1 MSQSAMKK
9 QALSRF
15 LILAAVLALAA
26 FSNNPYVINLL
37 VVCGLYALP
46 AIGLSLLMGYTGQ
59 ISLGQSAFVGVG
71 AYGSVLLA
79 QHLQLDPWY
88 SLALATALSA
98 FTAWSLGWLVFR
110 LKGHHLAMATLA
122 IALILH
128 TVLVEWRSVTGG
140 PDGISAI
147 DPISIAGYALLD
159 DLHFLPLA
167 WLVCYAG
174 LCLADYLVR
183 SPFGLA
189 MRTVS
194 ENEAVARSLGID
206 AAQVKRKVM
215 ALSGAY
221 AGLGGALYAHWIGYI
236 SPEPF
241 SVAFSIKLLLIVALG
256 GVSGVWNVL
265 FGVFIVVIVSEWL
278 KPLGRLDVVIYG
290 LLLIVVMIYCRQGAV
305 AALAG
310 LYRKL
315 PQRLRPGAR
324 AGLKLQGRTSA

>member
-1 MSQSAMKK
+1 MK
-9 QALSRF
+9 RI
-15 LILAAVLALAA
+15 LIVAAVVALAA
-26 FSNNPYVINLL
+26 FTDNPYLINLL
-37 VVCGLYALP
+37 VVCALYALP

-59 ISLGQSAFVGVG
+59 ISLGQSAFVGIG
-71 AYGSVLLA
+71 AYGSVLIA

-88 SLALATALSA
+88 SVALATALSA
-98 FTAWSLGWLVFR
+98 FSAWSLGWLVFR

-140 PDGISAI
+140 PDGISTI
-147 DPISIAGYALLD
+147 DPISVMDYALLS

-167 WLVCYAG
+167 WLVCCTG

-215 ALSGAY
+215 AVSGAY

-265 FGVFIVVIVSEWL
+265 FGVFIVVVVSEWL

-290 LLLIVVMIYCRQGAV
+290 LLLIVVMIHCRQGAV
-305 AALAG
+305 AAFAG
-310 LYRKL
+310 LLQKL
-315 PQRLRPGAR
+315 PRRLRPGA
-324 AGLKLQGRTSA
+324 AVDIKLQGRTSA